1 MLKGLVRERL
11 MAAAD
16 EIFALFERT
25 IASYEE
31 ELCRAG
37 EENER
42 HRQMGAVSK
51 TRTLLYIE
59 DVQQLIG
66 HQEERPPQPQ
76 EGSSALKH
84 EEPLPPS
91 VKEEEDPHP
100 PHVKEEEE
108 ELWCLFG
115 PEEADLIKL
124 PLTGVSV
131 KTEDREDRPPEENR
145 GVEPPSS
152 SSPQRTTTEAGGGSQ
167 AGSLLSSQSDG
178 DDTTSRSPEAED
190 GGDTREVLICDT
202 DSEGDTRTHTDSRD
216 SEKKTDVHKLIGGQ
230 EERPAQQQQSLT
242 WGGWGSSCSRVELA
256 QPLHVKGEED
266 PQPPRVKDEE
276 EELWITQQGEC
287 LLAPEEAD
295 LSKLPLTVVSVK
307 TEEDVDEPQDDF
319 SAPLSDNDDTT
330 SRIPGAEGRDDAQEP
345 LSSDTDCEVDTR
357 THTAHRR
364 SEGPEKKKKCLTCP
378 VCAKSFSDK
387 RYFPLHMRTHTGEK
401 PFSCSIC
408 DKRFSQNSHMLS
420 HMRTHTGEKPFSCSV
435 CGERFSKKSN
445 IVKHMR
451 THTGEKPFSCS
462 VCGASF
468 AQRFTLKRH
477 MTTHTR
483 EKPFSCS
490 VCGEGFAVQMS
501 LIRHQRTHTGE
512 KPFSC
517 PVCDKRF
524 SHKSNMTAHMR
535 THTGEKAFSCSVCG
549 KSYSYKTSLT
559 IHMRTHSGE

>member
-1 MLKGLVRERL
+1 MLKELVRERL

-16 EIFALFERT
+16 EIFELFERT

-31 ELCRAG
+31 ELSRTR

-42 HRQMGAVSK
+42 QRRQLEAFYKNPIVLP
-51 TRTLLYIE
+51 TE
-59 DVQQLIG
+59 HVQKLIG
-66 HQEERPPQPQ
+66 RQEERPTQQ
-76 EGSSALKH
+76 H
-84 EEPLPPS
+84 
-91 VKEEEDPHP
+91 
-100 PHVKEEEE
+100 
-108 ELWCLFG
+108 
-115 PEEADLIKL
+115 
-124 PLTGVSV
+124 
-131 KTEDREDRPPEENR
+131 
-145 GVEPPSS
+145 
-152 SSPQRTTTEAGGGSQ
+152 
-167 AGSLLSSQSDG
+167 SLM
-178 DDTTSRSPEAED
+178 R
-190 GGDTREVLICDT
+190 
-202 DSEGDTRTHTDSRD
+202 
-216 SEKKTDVHKLIGGQ
+216 
-230 EERPAQQQQSLT
+230 
-242 WGGWGSSCSRVELA
+242 GGWGSKVEPP
-256 QPLHVKGEED
+256 QVKDKEE
-266 PQPPRVKDEE
+266 PQPPCVKDED
-276 EELWITQQGEC
+276 EELWITQEGEC
-287 LLAPEEAD
+287 LLGPDDAD

-307 TEEDVDEPQDDF
+307 TEDDGDEPQDVF
-319 SAPLSDNDDTT
+319 FAPLSDSDDAA
-330 SRIPGAEGRDDAQEP
+330 SHFPEAEGRDDGQEP
-345 LSSDTDCEVDTR
+345 LSSDSDCEGETR
-357 THTAHRR
+357 THTRLKH
-364 SEGPEKKKKCLTCP
+364 SEGPEKKTGKKCLTCP

-435 CGERFSKKSN
+435 CSERFSKKSN

-535 THTGEKAFSCSVCG
+535 THTGEKAFVCSVCG

-559 IHMRTHSGE
+559 IHMRTHNGE